1 MLCGL
6 KLKISSIRNIL
17 DNHKIKLSSSDH
29 MEKCQEY
36 IQKLLSKL
44 SFFFM
49 LSFLMLQKL
58 RIH

>member
-36 IQKLLSKL
+36 IQKLCLKD
-44 SFFFM
+44 FFM